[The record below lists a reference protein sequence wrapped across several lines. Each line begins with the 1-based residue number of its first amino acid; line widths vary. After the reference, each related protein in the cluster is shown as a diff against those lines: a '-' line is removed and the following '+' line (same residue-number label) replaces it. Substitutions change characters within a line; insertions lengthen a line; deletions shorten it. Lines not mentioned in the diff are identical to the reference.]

1 MKLNLK
7 KFGTILTSR
16 QLGKEALLAFQPNL
30 REVSEK
36 ENIEIDFQ
44 GVASLSPSWADE
56 FLRPLFIKYK
66 NRLILKNTDNLSVKE
81 TLSFLEKIGNFEFN
95 KNS

>member
-30 REVSEK
+30 REISDK
-36 ENIEIDFQ
+36 ESLEVDFK
-44 GVASLSPSWADE
+44 GIISLSPSWADE

-81 TLSFLEKIGNFEFN
+81 TLSFLEKIGSFKFN

>member
-30 REVSEK
+30 REISSK
-36 ENIEIDFQ
+36 EDLEVDFK
-44 GVASLSPSWADE
+44 GISSLSPSWADE
-56 FLRPLFIKYK
+56 FLRPLFVKYK
-66 NRLILKNTDNLSVKE
+66 NRLILKNIDNLSVKE
-81 TLSFLEKIGNFEFN
+81 TLSFLEKIGSFEFN
-95 KNS
+95 KN

>member
-30 REVSEK
+30 REISDK
-36 ENIEIDFQ
+36 EDLEVDFK
-44 GVASLSPSWADE
+44 GIISLSPSWADE
-56 FLRPLFIKYK
+56 FLRPLFKKYGD
-66 NRLILKNTDNLSVKE
+66 RLILKNTNNLSVKE
-81 TLSFLEKIGNFEFN
+81 TLSFLEKIGSFDFN

>member
-30 REVSEK
+30 REISEK
-36 ENIEIDFQ
+36 EDLEVDFK
-44 GVASLSPSWADE
+44 GIISLSPSWADE
-56 FLRPLFIKYK
+56 FFRPLFKKYK
-66 NRLILKNTDNLSVKE
+66 DRLILKNIDNLSVKE

>member
-30 REVSEK
+30 REISDK
-36 ENIEIDFQ
+36 EELEVDFK
-44 GVASLSPSWADE
+44 GIISLSPSWADE

-66 NRLILKNTDNLSVKE
+66 NRLILKNTNNLSVKE
-81 TLSFLEKIGNFEFN
+81 TLSFLEKIGGFEFN